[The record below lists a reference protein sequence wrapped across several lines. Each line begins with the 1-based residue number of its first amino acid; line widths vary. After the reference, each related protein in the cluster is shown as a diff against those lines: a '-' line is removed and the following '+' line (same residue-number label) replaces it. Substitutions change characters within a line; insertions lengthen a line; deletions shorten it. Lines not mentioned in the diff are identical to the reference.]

1 MRRKRQSPTAKLI
14 NPNTIAFNAVDSAEP
29 LKSTTGYRN
38 CGERRERVWPVLGRG
53 EMVVGPQLGGSASGY
68 INTAD
73 TDTDW
78 YAVTLERARSTAY
91 EPTAMNLTG
100 CCAGGW

>member
-1 MRRKRQSPTAKLI
+1 M
-14 NPNTIAFNAVDSAEP
+14 IAFNAVDSAESLRISHRIP
-29 LKSTTGYRN
+29 Q
-38 CGERRERVWPVLGRG
+38 ERRARERVWPVLGRG

-68 INTAD
+68 INTAN

-78 YAVTLERARSTAY
+78 YEVTLERARSTAY